1 MGAARPGMRLR
12 LSGGMNA
19 PPAASRSHWRLRR
32 CVSRTGFE
40 VLNPLGKNAKGPEW
54 GLSHVG
60 GEGGIRTRGTL

>member
-1 MGAARPGMRLR
+1 MGAARRQMRLC
-12 LSGGMNA
+12 
-19 PPAASRSHWRLRR
+19 R
-32 CVSRTGFE
+32 CLARTGFE